1 MGDNLEER
9 LKSHARAFEG
19 LMSLIPAKEYY
30 GKDESITSTQWQ
42 KRGKKQ
48 TLEERQAAKRAKLDP
63 ASHKSAKDVMD
74 ENALKRK
81 RELEGEAEAEISEP
95 ESSDL
100 DMDITKEKPLEG
112 LKSKAKKQKTQPV
125 EPEAAEDEEI
135 GETRA
140 LSKSEAKAA
149 AKAEKRREKR
159 KEKQERNKQKLEAKK
174 NKKTAFQDLAAAEE
188 PKENKEDDDTEEE
201 DDDAAADD
209 MEHADDDVEA
219 LDVSGLVEEG
229 QSTAPSTAANSNS
242 STASVA
248 SAGSSASSVPPS
260 TQEASQKKTKKPYTI
275 DPQSHENFR
284 ARLNA
289 KLEAM
294 RAARKADGPDGRP
307 ARNRAE
313 LIEARRKK
321 EAERKAAKKA
331 LRQEA
336 KEDEARRQ
344 AEEQLARIRGGS
356 GSPSIFPARS
366 PEAERNFNFG
376 NVAWDGQH
384 LDSNLSGF
392 LQSRKKKGKSDAKTA
407 LEAAQKKQARI
418 NALDEDKRKDIQEKE
433 LWLAAKK
440 RAQGEKV
447 FDDVGLLKKSL
458 KRQQKQ
464 KDKSTQEWKERITNV
479 EQSKAAKQKKR
490 EENLKKRKEEK
501 GQKKGGKK
509 KVKKPGKKVKRPGFE
524 GTFKAR

>member
-19 LMSLIPAKEYY
+19 LMSLIPAKDYY

-42 KRGKKQ
+42 KKGKKQ

-81 RELEGEAEAEISEP
+81 RELEGDVEVSEA

-112 LKSKAKKQKTQPV
+112 IKTKAKKQKTQPV
-125 EPEAAEDEEI
+125 EPEV
-135 GETRA
+135 
-140 LSKSEAKAA
+140 
-149 AKAEKRREKR
+149 
-159 KEKQERNKQKLEAKK
+159 
-174 NKKTAFQDLAAAEE
+174 
-188 PKENKEDDDTEEE
+188 EE
-201 DDDAAADD
+201 DDEAAETHDRIQ
-209 MEHADDDVEA
+209 A

-229 QSTAPSTAANSNS
+229 QSTAPSTTANSNS

-248 SAGSSASSVPPS
+248 SAASSTSSMPQSTEDAPS
-260 TQEASQKKTKKPYTI
+260 KKVKKPYTI

-313 LIEARRKK
+313 LIETRRKK

-331 LRQEA
+331 QRQEA
-336 KEDEARRQ
+336 KEDEARQQ

-366 PEAERNFNFG
+366 PETERNFNFG
-376 NVAWDGQH
+376 KIAWDGQQ

-392 LQSRKKKGKSDAKTA
+392 LENRKKKGKSDAKTA

-418 NALDEDKRKDIQEKE
+418 NSFDEDKRKDIQEKD

-447 FDDVGLLKKSL
+447 FDDVNLLKKSL

-464 KDKSTQEWKERITNV
+464 KDKSKQEWKERLTN
-479 EQSKAAKQKKR
+479 
-490 EENLKKRKEEK
+490 
-501 GQKKGGKK
+501 
-509 KVKKPGKKVKRPGFE
+509 
-524 GTFKAR
+524 

>member
-1 MGDNLEER
+1 
-9 LKSHARAFEG
+9 
-19 LMSLIPAKEYY
+19 
-30 GKDESITSTQWQ
+30 
-42 KRGKKQ
+42 
-48 TLEERQAAKRAKLDP
+48 
-63 ASHKSAKDVMD
+63 MD

-81 RELEGEAEAEISEP
+81 RELEGEAETEISEA

-112 LKSKAKKQKTQPV
+112 LKSKAKKQKTQPA
-125 EPEAAEDEEI
+125 EPEAAEDDEV

-174 NKKTAFQDLAAAEE
+174 NKKTAFEGLVATEE
-188 PKENKEDDDTEEE
+188 PKEDKDDDEAEEE
-201 DDDAAADD
+201 DDDDAADD
-209 MEHADDDVEA
+209 DLEHADDDIEA

-229 QSTAPSTAANSNS
+229 QSTAPSTVANSNS

-248 SAGSSASSVPPS
+248 SAGSSASSIPPS
-260 TQEASQKKTKKPYTI
+260 TQETSEKKTKKPYTI
-275 DPQSHENFR
+275 DPKSHENFR

-366 PEAERNFNFG
+366 PEVERNFNFG

-479 EQSKAAKQKKR
+479 EQGKAAKQKKR
-490 EENLKKRKEEK
+490 EENLKKRREEK
-501 GQKKGGKK
+501 GQKKGKK

>member
-19 LMSLIPAKEYY
+19 LMSLIPAKDYY

-42 KRGKKQ
+42 KKGKKQ

-81 RELEGEAEAEISEP
+81 RELEGEEVSEP

-112 LKSKAKKQKTQPV
+112 IKNKTKKQKTQPV
-125 EPEAAEDEEI
+125 EPEVEETAEAA
-135 GETRA
+135 ETRA
-140 LSKSEAKAA
+140 LSKAEARAE

-159 KEKQERNKQKLEAKK
+159 KEKQAKNKQKQEAKK
-174 NKKTAFQDLAAAEE
+174 SQQTSFQGLAAAEQPE
-188 PKENKEDDDTEEE
+188 EDELEEE
-201 DDDAAADD
+201 DDASADEL
-209 MEHADDDVEA
+209 EHPDERIEA

-229 QSTAPSTAANSNS
+229 QSTAPSTAATSNS

-248 SAGSSASSVPPS
+248 SAASSNSSLPQS
-260 TQEASQKKTKKPYTI
+260 GEEAAQKKAKKPYTI

-321 EAERKAAKKA
+321 EAEKKAAKKA
-331 LRQEA
+331 LRQDA
-336 KEDEARRQ
+336 KEDEARQQ

-356 GSPSIFPARS
+356 GSPSVFPARS
-366 PEAERNFNFG
+366 PEHERNFNFG
-376 NVAWDGQH
+376 KIAWDGQQ
-384 LDSNLSGF
+384 LEGNLSKF
-392 LQSRKKKGKSDAKTA
+392 LESKKKKGKSDAKTA
-407 LEAAQKKQARI
+407 LEAAQKKQARL
-418 NALDEDKRKDIQEKE
+418 NAFDENKRKDIQEKD

-447 FDDVGLLKKSL
+447 FDDVNLLKKSL

-464 KDKSTQEWKERITNV
+464 KDKSKQEWKERLTNV
-479 EQSKAAKQKKR
+479 DQGKAARQKKR
-490 EENLKKRKEEK
+490 EENLKKRKDEK
-501 GQKKGGKK
+501 GQKGKK
-509 KVKKPGKKVKRPGFE
+509 KVKKPGKKAKRPGFE

>member
-19 LMSLIPAKEYY
+19 LMSLIPAKDYY

-42 KRGKKQ
+42 KKGKKQ

-81 RELEGEAEAEISEP
+81 RELEGEEISEP

-112 LKSKAKKQKTQPV
+112 IKSKAKKQKTQPAEPVV
-125 EPEAAEDEEI
+125 EETEEA
-135 GETRA
+135 GETRP
-140 LSKSEAKAA
+140 LSKAEAKAA

-159 KEKQERNKQKLEAKK
+159 KEKQERNKKKEEAKK
-174 NKKTAFQDLAAAEE
+174 SQQTSFQDLAAAKQPEE
-188 PKENKEDDDTEEE
+188 DEVEDDDES
-201 DDDAAADD
+201 AD
-209 MEHADDDVEA
+209 EHEHPDERIEA
-219 LDVSGLVEEG
+219 LDVSGLVEE
-229 QSTAPSTAANSNS
+229 
-242 STASVA
+242 ASVA
-248 SAGSSASSVPPS
+248 SAASSNSSLPQS
-260 TQEASQKKTKKPYTI
+260 GEEAPQKKAKKSYTI
-275 DPQSHENFR
+275 DPQKHEDFR

-321 EAERKAAKKA
+321 EAEKKAAKKA
-331 LRQEA
+331 LRQDA
-336 KEDEARRQ
+336 KEDEARQQ

-366 PEAERNFNFG
+366 PEHERNFNFG
-376 NVAWDGQH
+376 KIAWDGAQ
-384 LDSNLSGF
+384 LEGNLSGF
-392 LQSRKKKGKSDAKTA
+392 LESKKKKGKSDAKTA
-407 LEAAQKKQARI
+407 LEAAQKKQARL
-418 NALDEDKRKDIQEKE
+418 NAFDENKRKDIQEKD

-447 FDDVGLLKKSL
+447 FDDVNLLKKSL

-464 KDKSTQEWKERITNV
+464 KDKSKQEWKERLTNV
-479 EQSKAAKQKKR
+479 DQGKAARQKKR
-490 EENLKKRKEEK
+490 EENLKKRKEDK
-501 GQKKGGKK
+501 GQKGKK
-509 KVKKPGKKVKRPGFE
+509 KVKKPGKKVTKRPGFE
-524 GTFKAR
+524 GTFKGK

>member
-1 MGDNLEER
+1 
-9 LKSHARAFEG
+9 
-19 LMSLIPAKEYY
+19 
-30 GKDESITSTQWQ
+30 
-42 KRGKKQ
+42 
-48 TLEERQAAKRAKLDP
+48 
-63 ASHKSAKDVMD
+63 MD

-81 RELEGEAEAEISEP
+81 RELEGEAEAYVSEAG
-95 ESSDL
+95 SSDL

-112 LKSKAKKQKTQPV
+112 IKSKAKKQKTQPA
-125 EPEAAEDEEI
+125 EPEPEENDEAA
-135 GETRA
+135 ETRA
-140 LSKSEAKAA
+140 LSKSEAKAE

-159 KEKQERNKQKLEAKK
+159 KEKQAKNKAKLEAKK
-174 NKKTAFQDLAAAEE
+174 AQKTAFEGLATTEE
-188 PKENKEDDDTEEE
+188 PKEDEEVEE
-201 DDDAAADD
+201 DEDEENDASANELEHPDD
-209 MEHADDDVEA
+209 HIEA

-229 QSTAPSTAANSNS
+229 QSTAPSTTANSNS

-248 SAGSSASSVPPS
+248 SAASSTSSIPQS
-260 TQEASQKKTKKPYTI
+260 TEEAPHKKAKKPYTI

-313 LIEARRKK
+313 LIETRRKK

-336 KEDEARRQ
+336 KDDEARQQ

-366 PEAERNFNFG
+366 PEAERNFSFG
-376 NVAWDGQH
+376 NVAWDGQQ
-384 LDSNLSGF
+384 LEGNLSGF

-418 NALDEDKRKDIQEKE
+418 NAFDEEKRKDIQEKD

-464 KDKSTQEWKERITNV
+464 KDKSKQEWKERLTNV
-479 EQSKAAKQKKR
+479 DQGKAAKQKKR
-490 EENLKKRKEEK
+490 EENLRKRKEEK
-501 GQKKGGKK
+501 GQKGNK

-524 GTFKAR
+524 GTMKSR

>member
-1 MGDNLEER
+1 
-9 LKSHARAFEG
+9 
-19 LMSLIPAKEYY
+19 
-30 GKDESITSTQWQ
+30 
-42 KRGKKQ
+42 
-48 TLEERQAAKRAKLDP
+48 
-63 ASHKSAKDVMD
+63 MD

-81 RELEGEAEAEISEP
+81 RELEGEEVSEP

-112 LKSKAKKQKTQPV
+112 IKSKAKKQKTQPV
-125 EPEAAEDEEI
+125 KPEVEETEEAA
-135 GETRA
+135 ETRA
-140 LSKSEAKAA
+140 LSKAEAKAE

-159 KEKQERNKQKLEAKK
+159 KEKQAKSKQKLEAKK
-174 NKKTAFQDLAAAEE
+174 AQQTSFQGLAAEKPEEDEAE
-188 PKENKEDDDTEEE
+188 DEE
-201 DDDAAADD
+201 DDASADEL
-209 MEHADDDVEA
+209 EHPDERIEA

-229 QSTAPSTAANSNS
+229 QSTDPSTAANSNS

-248 SAGSSASSVPPS
+248 SAASSNSSLPQS
-260 TQEASQKKTKKPYTI
+260 GEEAPQKKTKKPYTI

-321 EAERKAAKKA
+321 EAEKKAAKKA
-331 LRQEA
+331 LRQDA
-336 KEDEARRQ
+336 KEDEARQQ

-356 GSPSIFPARS
+356 GSPSVFPARS
-366 PEAERNFNFG
+366 PETERNFNFG
-376 NVAWDGQH
+376 KIAWDGQQ
-384 LDSNLSGF
+384 LEGNLSGF
-392 LQSRKKKGKSDAKTA
+392 LESKKKKGKSDAKTA
-407 LEAAQKKQARI
+407 LEAAQKKQARL
-418 NALDEDKRKDIQEKE
+418 NALDENKRKDIQEKD

-447 FDDVGLLKKSL
+447 FDDVNLLKKSL

-464 KDKSTQEWKERITNV
+464 KDKSKQEWKERLTNV
-479 EQSKAAKQKKR
+479 DQGKAARQKKR

-501 GQKKGGKK
+501 GQKGKK

>member
-1 MGDNLEER
+1 MGDTLEER

-19 LMSLIPAKEYY
+19 LMSLIPAKDYY

-42 KRGKKQ
+42 KKKKQ

-81 RELEGEAEAEISEP
+81 RELEGQVSEAE
-95 ESSDL
+95 SSGL
-100 DMDITKEKPLEG
+100 DMDIEKEKPLEG
-112 LKSKAKKQKTQPV
+112 IKKAKKQKTKED
-125 EPEAAEDEEI
+125 EPEQDESADVPV

-140 LSKSEAKAA
+140 LSKAEQAREAKSA
-149 AKAEKRREKR
+149 KRREKR
-159 KEKQERNKQKLEAKK
+159 KEKQDK
-174 NKKTAFQDLAAAEE
+174 NKKKAELADTKKAQGAEFSKGLTMASE
-188 PKENKEDDDTEEE
+188 PEDDEDQDDE
-201 DDDAAADD
+201 DDGNELEDPEDRIQ
-209 MEHADDDVEA
+209 A

-229 QSTAPSTAANSNS
+229 QSTAPSTTANSNS

-248 SAGSSASSVPPS
+248 SAASSSSSLPVSNDTP
-260 TQEASQKKTKKPYTI
+260 QEKKAKKSPQI
-275 DPQSHENFR
+275 DDESR
-284 ARLNA
+284 ARFQARLTA

-294 RAARKADGPDGRP
+294 RASRKADGPDGRP

-331 LRQEA
+331 SRQEE
-336 KEDEARRQ
+336 KEDEARQ
-344 AEEQLARIRGGS
+344 KAEEQLARIRGGS
-356 GSPSIFPARS
+356 GSPSVFPARS

-376 NVAWDGQH
+376 RVAWQDGQQ
-384 LDSNLSGF
+384 LESSLSRF
-392 LQSRKKKGKSDAKTA
+392 QESRKKKGKSDARTA
-407 LEAAQKKQARI
+407 LDAAQKKQARI
-418 NALDEDKRKDIQEKE
+418 NGLDETKRKDIQEKD

-447 FDDVGLLKKSL
+447 YDDVNLLKKTL
-458 KRQQKQ
+458 KRQDKQ
-464 KDKSTQEWKERITNV
+464 KNKSTQEWKERINSV
-479 EQSKAAKQKKR
+479 QEGKERKQKKR
-490 EENLKKRKEEK
+490 EENLKKRREEK
-501 GQKKGGKK
+501 GQKGKK

>member
-19 LMSLIPAKEYY
+19 LMSLIPAKDYY

-42 KRGKKQ
+42 KKGKKQ

-81 RELEGEAEAEISEP
+81 RELEGDVEVSEA

-112 LKSKAKKQKTQPV
+112 IKTKAKKQKTQPV
-125 EPEAAEDEEI
+125 EPEVEEDDEAA
-135 GETRA
+135 ETRA
-140 LSKSEAKAA
+140 LSKAEAKAEL
-149 AKAEKRREKR
+149 KAEKRREKR
-159 KEKQERNKQKLEAKK
+159 KEKQAKNKQKLEAKK
-174 NKKTAFQDLAAAEE
+174 AQKTAFTGLAATDKTEE
-188 PKENKEDDDTEEE
+188 PQSEDEEEDEDDDGDDTEHP
-201 DDDAAADD
+201 DDRIQ
-209 MEHADDDVEA
+209 A

-229 QSTAPSTAANSNS
+229 QSTAPSTTANSNS

-248 SAGSSASSVPPS
+248 SAASSTSSMPQSTEDAPS
-260 TQEASQKKTKKPYTI
+260 KKAKKPYTI

-313 LIEARRKK
+313 LIETRRKK

-331 LRQEA
+331 QRQEA
-336 KEDEARRQ
+336 KEDEARQQ

-366 PEAERNFNFG
+366 PETERNFNFG
-376 NVAWDGQH
+376 KIAWDGQQ

-392 LQSRKKKGKSDAKTA
+392 LENRKKKGKSDAKTA

-418 NALDEDKRKDIQEKE
+418 NSFDEDKRKDIQEKD

-447 FDDVGLLKKSL
+447 FDDVNLLKKSL

-464 KDKSTQEWKERITNV
+464 KDKSKQEWKERLTNV
-479 EQSKAAKQKKR
+479 DQGKAAKQKKR
-490 EENLKKRKEEK
+490 EENLRKRKEDK
-501 GQKKGGKK
+501 GQKGKK
-509 KVKKPGKKVKRPGFE
+509 KAVKKPGKKVKRPGFE
-524 GTFKAR
+524 GTFKSK

>member
-1 MGDNLEER
+1 
-9 LKSHARAFEG
+9 
-19 LMSLIPAKEYY
+19 
-30 GKDESITSTQWQ
+30 
-42 KRGKKQ
+42 
-48 TLEERQAAKRAKLDP
+48 
-63 ASHKSAKDVMD
+63 MD

-81 RELEGEAEAEISEP
+81 RELEGEEVSEP

-112 LKSKAKKQKTQPV
+112 IKSKAKKQKTQPV
-125 EPEAAEDEEI
+125 EPEVEETEEAA
-135 GETRA
+135 ETRA
-140 LSKSEAKAA
+140 LSKAEAKAE

-159 KEKQERNKQKLEAKK
+159 KEKQAKSKQKLEAKK
-174 NKKTAFQDLAAAEE
+174 AQQTSFQGLAAEKPEEDEAE
-188 PKENKEDDDTEEE
+188 DEE
-201 DDDAAADD
+201 DDASADEL
-209 MEHADDDVEA
+209 EHPDERIEA

-229 QSTAPSTAANSNS
+229 QSTDPSTAANSNS

-248 SAGSSASSVPPS
+248 SAASSNSSLPQS
-260 TQEASQKKTKKPYTI
+260 GEEAPQKKTKKPYTI

-321 EAERKAAKKA
+321 EAEKKAAKKA
-331 LRQEA
+331 LRQDA
-336 KEDEARRQ
+336 KEDEARQQ

-356 GSPSIFPARS
+356 GSPSVFPARS
-366 PEAERNFNFG
+366 PETERNFNFG
-376 NVAWDGQH
+376 KIAWDGQQ
-384 LDSNLSGF
+384 LEGNLSGF
-392 LQSRKKKGKSDAKTA
+392 LESKKKKGKSDAKTA
-407 LEAAQKKQARI
+407 LEAAQKKQARL
-418 NALDEDKRKDIQEKE
+418 NALDENKRKDIQEKD

-447 FDDVGLLKKSL
+447 FDDVNLLKKSL

-464 KDKSTQEWKERITNV
+464 KDKSKQEWKERLTNV
-479 EQSKAAKQKKR
+479 DQGKAARQKKR

-501 GQKKGGKK
+501 GQKGKK

>member
-1 MGDNLEER
+1 MGDTLEER

-19 LMSLIPAKEYY
+19 LMSLIPAKDYY

-42 KRGKKQ
+42 KKKKQ
-48 TLEERQAAKRAKLDP
+48 SLEERQAAKRAKLDP

-81 RELEGEAEAEISEP
+81 REEEGDVSAA

-112 LKSKAKKQKTQPV
+112 IKIKTKKQKTEPA
-125 EPEAAEDEEI
+125 EPEAEEDD
-135 GETRA
+135 ETTESRK
-140 LSKSEAKAA
+140 LSKSEAIRE

-159 KEKQERNKQKLEAKK
+159 KEKQAKNKAKQEAKK
-174 NKKTAFQDLAAAEE
+174 TQENEFKDLTANEE
-188 PKENKEDDDTEEE
+188 PAEDDAEE
-201 DDDAAADD
+201 DDESADEL
-209 MEHADDDVEA
+209 EHPDDRIQA

-229 QSTAPSTAANSNS
+229 QSTAPSTVPNSNS
-242 STASVA
+242 SAASIT
-248 SAGSSASSVPPS
+248 SAASSNSSLPQSNEDV
-260 TQEASQKKTKKPYTI
+260 TEKKAKKPYTI
-275 DPQSHENFR
+275 DTKSHELFR
-284 ARLNA
+284 SRLNA

-307 ARNRAE
+307 AKNRAE

-321 EAERKAAKKA
+321 EAERKAAKKV

-336 KEDEARRQ
+336 KEDEARQQ

-366 PEAERNFNFG
+366 PETERNFNFG
-376 NVAWDGQH
+376 RIAWDGQQ
-384 LDSNLSGF
+384 LDSHLSGF
-392 LQSRKKKGKSDAKTA
+392 LENRKKKKGKSDAKTA

-418 NALDEDKRKDIQEKE
+418 NGFDEEKRKDIEEKD

-464 KDKSTQEWKERITNV
+464 KDKSTHEWKERLSAI
-479 EQSKAAKQKKR
+479 EHGKAAKQKKR
-490 EENLKKRKEEK
+490 EDNLQKRKDSK
-501 GQKKGGKK
+501 GQKGKK
-509 KVKKPGKKVKRPGFE
+509 KQVKKPGKKVKRAGFE
-524 GTFKAR
+524 GSVKGKSK

>member
-1 MGDNLEER
+1 MR
-9 LKSHARAFEG
+9 
-19 LMSLIPAKEYY
+19 
-30 GKDESITSTQWQ
+30 TQWQ
-42 KRGKKQ
+42 KKGKKQ
-48 TLEERQAAKRAKLDP
+48 TLEERQASKRAKLDP

-81 RELEGEAEAEISEP
+81 RELEGEVEVSEA

-112 LKSKAKKQKTQPV
+112 IKSKAKKLKTQPV
-125 EPEAAEDEEI
+125 EPEVEEDDEAA
-135 GETRA
+135 ETRA
-140 LSKSEAKAA
+140 LSKAEAKAE

-159 KEKQERNKQKLEAKK
+159 KEKQAKNKQKLEAKRAQ
-174 NKKTAFQDLAAAEE
+174 KTAFTGLAASEKTE
-188 PKENKEDDDTEEE
+188 DPEDPEDPEDDDEDEDQE
-201 DDDAAADD
+201 DDG
-209 MEHADDDVEA
+209 DDVQHPDDRIQA

-229 QSTAPSTAANSNS
+229 QSTAPSTTANSNS

-248 SAGSSASSVPPS
+248 SAASSMSSAPQSNEEVP
-260 TQEASQKKTKKPYTI
+260 AKKTKKPYTI

-313 LIEARRKK
+313 LIETRRKK

-331 LRQEA
+331 QRQEA
-336 KEDEARRQ
+336 KEDEARQQ

-366 PEAERNFNFG
+366 PETERNFNFG
-376 NVAWDGQH
+376 KIAWDGQQ
-384 LDSNLSGF
+384 LDGNLSGF
-392 LQSRKKKGKSDAKTA
+392 LENRKKKGKSDAKTA

-418 NALDEDKRKDIQEKE
+418 NAFDEDKRKDIQEKD

-447 FDDVGLLKKSL
+447 FDDVNLLKKSL

-464 KDKSTQEWKERITNV
+464 KDKSKQEWKERLTNV
-479 EQSKAAKQKKR
+479 DQGKAAKQKKR

-501 GQKKGGKK
+501 GQKGKK
-509 KVKKPGKKVKRPGFE
+509 KAVKKPGKKVKRPGFE
-524 GTFKAR
+524 GTFKSR

>member
-81 RELEGEAEAEISEP
+81 RELEGEADTEVSEA

-100 DMDITKEKPLEG
+100 DMDIVKEKPLEG
-112 LKSKAKKQKTQPV
+112 IKSKAKKQKTQPT
-125 EPEAAEDEEI
+125 EPEADEDDEAT
-135 GETRA
+135 ETRA

-159 KEKQERNKQKLEAKK
+159 KEKQEKNKQKLEAKK
-174 NKKTAFQDLAAAEE
+174 AQQTSFQGLTAAEE
-188 PKENKEDDDTEEE
+188 SNKDEDADDAEE
-201 DDDAAADD
+201 DDDAADELEHPDD
-209 MEHADDDVEA
+209 HIEA
-219 LDVSGLVEEG
+219 LDVSGLVEE
-229 QSTAPSTAANSNS
+229 
-242 STASVA
+242 ASVA
-248 SAGSSASSVPPS
+248 SATSSASSIPQS
-260 TQEASQKKTKKPYTI
+260 TQETSEKKAKKPYTI
-275 DPQSHENFR
+275 DPQTHENFR

-313 LIEARRKK
+313 LIESRRKK

-336 KEDEARRQ
+336 KDDEARRQ

-356 GSPSIFPARS
+356 GSPSVFPARS
-366 PEAERNFNFG
+366 PETERNFNFG

-384 LDSNLSGF
+384 LESNLSGF

-418 NALDEDKRKDIQEKE
+418 NALDEEKRKDIQEKE
-433 LWLAAKK
+433 MWLAAKK

-464 KDKSTQEWKERITNV
+464 KDKSKQEWKERITNV

-490 EENLKKRKEEK
+490 EENIKKRKEEK
-501 GQKKGGKK
+501 GQKGKK